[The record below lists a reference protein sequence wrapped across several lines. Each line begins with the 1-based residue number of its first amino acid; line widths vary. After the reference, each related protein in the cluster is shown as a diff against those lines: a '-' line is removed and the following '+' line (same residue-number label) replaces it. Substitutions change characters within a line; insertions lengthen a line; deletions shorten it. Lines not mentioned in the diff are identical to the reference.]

1 MPRPTLDEEVVDRL
15 TEVVDDRTKVPAEHL
30 GIAERLDF
38 VLDELEEADSRA
50 EYLSDRV
57 ETLEAELEQARER
70 AQQQDD
76 TVVETGSGPLGSGV
90 GTNRGGG
97 RDRF

>member
-1 MPRPTLDEEVVDRL
+1 MPRPTLDDEVVDRL

-38 VLDELEEADSRA
+38 ILDELEEADSRA

-57 ETLEAELEQARER
+57 ETLEAELEEARRER
-70 AQQQDD
+70 E
-76 TVVETGSGPLGSGV
+76 ETGLDGVLDDPTGGTGGLGA
-90 GTNRGGG
+90 N
-97 RDRF
+97 DRF